1 MHEKNSKVYLIEYW
15 RFRTLIINGISR
27 ALTAQREFYNSKFTN
42 TRFVLISFRIIC
54 SYHNSTGHFT
64 LFHSNNCEGNWRNL
78 TVVMLLIV
86 LIHSVDSSE
95 KAKFLWAL
103 SVTRY
108 TNLFDCVQA
117 EMFRRLYLSLSVVT
131 FTAKLS
137 VKLTRLLKCIW
148 GGCLAN
154 FKLMSAILFLQHEYV
169 LLSTNFCR
177 LLFFNLK
184 ILREESWI
192 WITTFTV
199 WFLA

>member
-1 MHEKNSKVYLIEYW
+1 MKKRN
-15 RFRTLIINGISR
+15 RRD
-27 ALTAQREFYNSKFTN
+27 
-42 TRFVLISFRIIC
+42 
-54 SYHNSTGHFT
+54 SYF
-64 LFHSNNCEGNWRNL
+64 
-78 TVVMLLIV
+78 LIV

-95 KAKFLWAL
+95 KAKFLSAL

-108 TNLFDCVQA
+108 TNLFDYVQV

-131 FTAKLS
+131 FTAKLT
-137 VKLTRLLKCIW
+137 VKLTRLFKCMW

-154 FKLMSAILFLQHEYV
+154 FNLMSAILFLQHEYV

-199 WFLA
+199 WFLAQEN

>member
-1 MHEKNSKVYLIEYW
+1 M
-15 RFRTLIINGISR
+15 
-27 ALTAQREFYNSKFTN
+27 
-42 TRFVLISFRIIC
+42 ISFRIIC

-64 LFHSNNCEGNWRNL
+64 LFHSNNCEGNWRNVTEETRFFNCSYTTL
-78 TVVMLLIV
+78 
-86 LIHSVDSSE
+86 H

-108 TNLFDCVQA
+108 TNLFDCVQV

-131 FTAKLS
+131 FTAKFS

-199 WFLA
+199 WFWRRKIKYFQKCYKRAIISFKGKSI